1 MIRKPHQPRFIRLSE
16 PHVAALFG
24 KSGLEAR
31 FPISSGR
38 FVARERIAIVGPQG
52 RIDGVAVVG
61 PAAEKTSVSW
71 GEGDIERIGLDTRGV
86 LLIGPQGE
94 LKLSQDQLHTA

>member
-1 MIRKPHQPRFIRLSE
+1 MIRKPHQPRFIRLCDA
-16 PHVAALFG
+16 HVAALFG
-24 KSGLEAR
+24 KPGLEAR

-38 FVARERIAIVGPQG
+38 FVARQRIAIVGPQG

-61 PAAEKTSVSW
+61 PAADKTSISW
-71 GEGDIERIGLDTRGV
+71 GEGDVERIGLDPRGV

-94 LKLSQDQLHTA
+94 LKLTQDQLHLA